1 VAKIGIIIPAHNE
14 ERALAGCLQ
23 ALAAQDYDG
32 EVEVIVAANGCTD
45 DTAAVARNSAPSMPA
60 GWTVTV
66 VEQEAAGKSAAL
78 NVADARLEAEL
89 RVYLDAD
96 IVLDPAAIGELAA
109 ALSVSGPYL
118 AQPRLVPA
126 RTAKKAFAVSSFV
139 RVWSSL
145 PYVRNEV
152 LGVGCY
158 AVNAEGRALWG
169 DFPHFGADDTF
180 VRLRFGSDQ
189 KRVVKSATMTVFF
202 PISLTE
208 LVRVRARWCR
218 LGREVRRAEETLP
231 ESERGRSLRALAYLA
246 KRPRLWVDGGIFSV
260 IWVCAVLLSF
270 APGGASS
277 WARASSSPVRA

>member
-1 VAKIGIIIPAHNE
+1 MATIGIIIPAHNE
-14 ERALAGCLQ
+14 ERALAGCLR

-45 DTAAVARNSAPSMPA
+45 DTAAVARESASHMPV
-60 GWTVTV
+60 GWTLTV
-66 VEQEAAGKSAAL
+66 LEQEAAGKSAAL
-78 NVADARLEAEL
+78 NVADAHVEAEL

-96 IVLDPAAIGELAA
+96 IALDPSAIREMAA

-118 AQPRLVPA
+118 VQPRLVAA
-126 RTAKKAFAVSSFV
+126 RTANNAFGVSSFV

-169 DFPHFGADDTF
+169 DFPELGADDTF
-180 VRLRFGSDQ
+180 VRHRFGSDQ
-189 KRVVKSATMTVFF
+189 KRVVRSATMTVFF

-218 LGREVRRAEETLP
+218 LGREVRRAEDTLP
-231 ESERGRSLRALAYLA
+231 EGERGRELRALAYLA
-246 KRPRLWVDGGIFSV
+246 KRPRLWVDGGVFSV